1 MNRLIARLAATF
13 SLVLIL
19 GGCAGQ
25 PEKAVFRLGLDRS
38 PESKRLMWP
47 PEKDGQIPRYF
58 YVGELTGENNFVRP
72 ERNSDVAK
80 GIFARFLDIIIGE
93 DSPMLLERPQA
104 GTVDESG
111 RVLVTDMGN
120 ASVFVFDETGGKLSV
135 WRKATGT
142 NDFIAPVGIAVGPEG
157 QVFVADAELALIA
170 RLDRDGNALVPFGK
184 GQLRRPT
191 GLAYEPKTKRLFVT
205 DTQAHEIK
213 VFDLDGNLLSTIGE
227 QGEGPGQFN
236 YPTHIAVLHEKLYV
250 SDTLNARVQVMSTP
264 TGRYL
269 GSLGKRGLKM
279 GNLVRPKGVATDSEH
294 NVYVI
299 ESYHDYL
306 LVYNRRGEFLLPIG
320 GVGQG
325 AGNFHLPAGVWVDA
339 RNRVFVADM
348 LNGRVAVFQFLG
360 GDNDNEDW

>member
-1 MNRLIARLAATF
+1 VSRSSRLAVVL
-13 SLVLIL
+13 SLVLVL
-19 GGCAGQ
+19 GGCAGE
-25 PEKAVFRLGLDRS
+25 PERAVFRLGLDRS
-38 PESKRLMWP
+38 TESKRLMWP
-47 PEKDGQIPRYF
+47 PEKDGEIPRYF

-72 ERNSDVAK
+72 ERKSDAAK
-80 GIFARFLDIIIGE
+80 SIIARFFDIIIGE
-93 DSPMLLERPQA
+93 ERPMLLDRPQA
-104 GTVDESG
+104 GAVDESG
-111 RVLVTDMGN
+111 RILVTDMGN
-120 ASVFVFDETGGKLSV
+120 AGVFAFDEKQGTLSV

-142 NDFIAPVGIAVGPEG
+142 IDLIAPVGIAIGPEG
-157 QVFVADAELALIA
+157 HVFVADAELALIA
-170 RLDRDGNALVPFGK
+170 HFDRDGNTKEPIGK
-184 GQLRRPT
+184 GMLRRPT
-191 GLAYEPKTKRLFVT
+191 GLAYEPKTKRLFVA
-205 DTQAHEIK
+205 DTQAHQIK
-213 VFDLDGNLLSTIGE
+213 IFDLEGKLLSTLGE

-236 YPTHIAVLHEKLYV
+236 YPTHIAVRHEKLYV

-269 GSLGKRGLKM
+269 GSLGKRGLQM

-325 AGNFHLPAGVWVDA
+325 AGNFHLPAGIWVDA